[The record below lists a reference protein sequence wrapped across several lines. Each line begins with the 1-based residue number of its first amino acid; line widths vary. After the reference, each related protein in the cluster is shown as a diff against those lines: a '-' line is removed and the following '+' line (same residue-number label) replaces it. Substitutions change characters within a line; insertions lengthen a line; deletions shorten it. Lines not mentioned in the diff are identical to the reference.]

1 MADCS
6 DFLYAAAF
14 PWKCVP
20 EKIANNA
27 IADLAKTLMESYDA
41 LLKNFMTSWLGKGIM
56 VNLDGISVQW
66 FTESTSII
74 TLFLVTIGLMLAG
87 LRTFMSRSGQAIGTV
102 AKQLFMVVFIAS
114 AGSLIAQ
121 VFIIGGDAYGQWII
135 NNAGLDVTS
144 FVVAV
149 ELATKMTGLAIVLG
163 FFGILAVLCQW
174 VLMFIRGAL
183 LPLLIGFWPVGAAAA
198 MVESK
203 SKMFDAITA
212 WIIAFIIYNP
222 VAASI
227 YALAWRLK
235 GGDDGLSGVINGW
248 TLVILAVV
256 ALPAILRLVTPAAQ
270 AMGKMAGG
278 AMAMGITAGAV
289 SAGVAVGAAVAT
301 GGASAAGKGAATAGK
316 TTSSAQTA
324 QNSTTSGASTSSTA
338 GGGTGEMN
346 QGSGTNASAQQ
357 ASQGGSFSN
366 SGTENSN
373 PGSAVASDAG
383 SGTPASAS
391 NSQEGAGV
399 SSSAGAGASTASG
412 RRAARP
418 DNAASTASSGAPS
431 SSKPTGTTD
440 SATSSNS
447 GAQSAAATG
456 SSPSAPNGSEG
467 SHAASGTQGSGKNG
481 VNYKHLAGTA
491 LEGAQNAP
499 KASNAA
505 EGLISDE

>member
-1 MADCS
+1 MAWDCGNA
-6 DFLYAAAF
+6 LYAATHALE
-14 PWKCVP
+14 CVP
-20 EKIANNA
+20 KKIMDNA
-27 IADLAKTLMESYDA
+27 ISDLAVTLMESYDA
-41 LLKNFMTSWLGKGIM
+41 LLKSFMTSWLGKGIM
-56 VNLDGISVQW
+56 VNLDGVSVQW
-66 FTESTSII
+66 FRESTSMI
-74 TLFLVTIGLMLAG
+74 TLFLITIGLMFAG
-87 LRTFMSRSGQAIGTV
+87 LRTFMSRNGQAIGTV
-102 AKQLFMVVFIAS
+102 AKQLFMVVFISS

-121 VFIIGGDAYGQWII
+121 IFIVGGDAYGQWII

-149 ELATKMTGLAIVLG
+149 ELATKLTGLAIVLG

-183 LPLLIGFWPVGAAAA
+183 LPVLIGFWPIGAASA

-203 SKMFDAITA
+203 SKMFDTITA

-235 GGDDGLSGVINGW
+235 GGGDGLSGVINGW

-316 TTSSAQTA
+316 TTSAAQTS

-338 GGGTGEMN
+338 GGGAGEMN

-357 ASQGGSFSN
+357 AARGGSFSD
-366 SGTENSN
+366 SGTENAN
-373 PGSAVASDAG
+373 TGSAVASDAG
-383 SGTPASAS
+383 SGTSASAS
-391 NSQEGAGV
+391 SSQGGT
-399 SSSAGAGASTASG
+399 GASTASG
-412 RRAARP
+412 RRATRP
-418 DNAASTASSGAPS
+418 DNAAPTASSGAPS

-440 SATSSNS
+440 TATPSSS

-456 SSPSAPNGSEG
+456 SSPSAPNTSEG
-467 SHAASGTQGSGKNG
+467 SNAASGTQGSGKNG
-481 VNYKHLAGTA
+481 VNYKHLAGKA

-505 EGLISDE
+505 GGLISDE